1 MSLSRVGRGNVSDG
15 AARTFVRI
23 LYARLHKAG
32 SGRGFLRWQTGRGS
46 SEAVRWKNNQQHQAR
61 TVSAHRGKCA
71 AMSAYRGEY
80 AASSGPKIS
89 LSRSSCSGERTIW
102 IADAHRD
109 DGQRFVVHADEKLTA
124 FLCLGESYADHCAF
138 KMQNDS
144 ARFSPCSLLR
154 ASPWESQEID
164 CKLQSNSR

>member
-1 MSLSRVGRGNVSDG
+1 LLRASPNQHRKNLTCRRMSLSRVSRGNVSDG
-15 AARTFVRI
+15 APRTFVRI

-71 AMSAYRGEY
+71 AMSAYRGEHG
-80 AASSGPKIS
+80 ASSGPKIS
-89 LSRSSCSGERTIW
+89 LSRSSCSVERTIW

-109 DGQRFVVHADEKLTA
+109 DGKRSD
-124 FLCLGESYADHCAF
+124 
-138 KMQNDS
+138 
-144 ARFSPCSLLR
+144 RSPCEQGVTYPLR
-154 ASPWESQEID
+154 TQRQICDRSNASPGGPRLRERGP
-164 CKLQSNSR
+164 CA